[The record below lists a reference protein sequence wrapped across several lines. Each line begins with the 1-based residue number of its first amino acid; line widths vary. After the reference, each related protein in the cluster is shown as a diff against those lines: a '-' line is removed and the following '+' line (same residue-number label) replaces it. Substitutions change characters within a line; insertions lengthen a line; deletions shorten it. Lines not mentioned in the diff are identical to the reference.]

1 MISYQPTLKGHGM
14 KAVTVLDLTLL
25 ATMAIFML
33 LSILR
38 QIGH

>member
-14 KAVTVLDLTLL
+14 KTATVLDLILL

-33 LSILR
+33 ISILR
-38 QIGH
+38 QIGN

>member
-1 MISYQPTLKGHGM
+1 M